1 VPEVDLESHRDE
13 RVGKGEH
20 KVGGYCSAP
29 APDDEVG
36 KLERWVVFGL
46 EVLHVNGHIEG
57 EAKERYN
64 DKIYNRD

>member
-1 VPEVDLESHRDE
+1 
-13 RVGKGEH
+13 
-20 KVGGYCSAP
+20 
-29 APDDEVG
+29 
-36 KLERWVVFGL
+36 VVFRL